1 MLLKSETEAA
11 ATYRLALIDCAYP
24 SLSDN
29 KVRKV
34 LVKYSTKIK
43 GREDSDILSSGL
55 PIKLYWW
62 CFLRTN
68 NTILSKSRG
77 FNPSSD
83 GGCQECG
90 KASDGGHQECRR
102 ASDGGHRGC
111 DKASERG

>member
-11 ATYRLALIDCAYP
+11 ATYCLALIDCAYP

-55 PIKLYWW
+55 PIKLYW
-62 CFLRTN
+62 
-68 NTILSKSRG
+68 
-77 FNPSSD
+77 
-83 GGCQECG
+83 
-90 KASDGGHQECRR
+90 
-102 ASDGGHRGC
+102 
-111 DKASERG
+111 